1 MERHDVGTGRA
12 GAQPV
17 AAPAVAGHVRFR
29 AESEPGQNSLNR
41 RWQATYSHGQDWSHF
56 GIAIDLSR
64 QTCTL
69 SRTAETDY
77 SSLLRELAGKPPESL
92 TPIPPPSRRIDSLT
106 FDIEII
112 GLKMPRVGAGAVGP
126 AGDWLV
132 VQAYLPRST
141 ESFLLGVSNR
151 LEAGEIIVSRP
162 ESGPTIVHVLTQV
175 FG

>member
-1 MERHDVGTGRA
+1 M
-12 GAQPV
+12 
-17 AAPAVAGHVRFR
+17 
-29 AESEPGQNSLNR
+29 
-41 RWQATYSHGQDWSHF
+41 
-56 GIAIDLSR
+56 
-64 QTCTL
+64 
-69 SRTAETDY
+69 
-77 SSLLRELAGKPPESL
+77 LRELAGKPPESL

-151 LEAGEIIVSRP
+151 LAAGEIIVSRP